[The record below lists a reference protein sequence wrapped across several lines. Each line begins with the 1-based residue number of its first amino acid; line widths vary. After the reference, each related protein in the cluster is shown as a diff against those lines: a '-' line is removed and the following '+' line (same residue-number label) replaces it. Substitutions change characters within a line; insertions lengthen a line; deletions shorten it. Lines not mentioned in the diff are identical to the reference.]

1 MQIRWIFNGFGIGTR
16 PNGDGSG
23 CSALRTTRWRFSI
36 GYVSSGSVIS
46 NSERRH
52 LECETFPPREN
63 DEFESIKVFC
73 VARDKGP
80 MTSNINNVFPKVI
93 ARTKRAALLLSCGTQ
108 NKFTLPQ
115 PPTKAEAINLH
126 FAVAPLGW
134 CCLNE
139 KLFYYFSCARA
150 FDMERIGEKKVK
162 RGAGNV
168 FAEARFTWLKHHIWN
183 MRL

>member
-1 MQIRWIFNGFGIGTR
+1 MDNNQLFITLDGKSLCKFGEFSTASESEQDLMVTAR
-16 PNGDGSG
+16 VR
-23 CSALRTTRWRFSI
+23 SALRTTRWRFSI

-126 FAVAPLGW
+126 FAVAPLG
-134 CCLNE
+134 
-139 KLFYYFSCARA
+139 
-150 FDMERIGEKKVK
+150 
-162 RGAGNV
+162 
-168 FAEARFTWLKHHIWN
+168 
-183 MRL
+183 